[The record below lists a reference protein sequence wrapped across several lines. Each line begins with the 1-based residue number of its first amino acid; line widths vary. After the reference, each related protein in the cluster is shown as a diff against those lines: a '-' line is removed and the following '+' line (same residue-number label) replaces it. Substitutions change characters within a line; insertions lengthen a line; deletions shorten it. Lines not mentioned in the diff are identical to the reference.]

1 MLKFPSSRSSRPIV
15 LVLFAIGI
23 VLLALGGAFA
33 PLTRVALGT
42 VVNAQTWLALRFRAV
57 QNFLATPNDVA
68 SLLKRN
74 ADLEAEVARLQA
86 EVVALQQQVSE
97 TEVLNTLLG
106 FVQDHPE
113 NEYVSAAV
121 IGRDPSPFLHY
132 VIINRGADAGL
143 LPGMPVV
150 MQDGLV
156 GRIDAVDAVA
166 ARVQLVTDT
175 ASRVNIRLQQSKTEA
190 VLTGSVTG
198 ELKLEMVPQEARVP
212 VGDVIVTSG
221 LGGEYPP
228 NLIVGQ
234 VVNLRKQDFDIFQT
248 AAVQSSVDFPG
259 LTYVLVITNFRPVDV
274 ELLIPTPIA
283 P

>member
-1 MLKFPSSRSSRPIV
+1 MLKFPTPRSTQPFV
-15 LVLFAIGI
+15 LVLIAIGI

-33 PLTRVALGT
+33 PLTRLGLGA
-42 VVNAQTWLALRFRAV
+42 VVSAQTWLALRFRAA
-57 QNFLATPNDVA
+57 QDFISTPNDVA

-74 ADLEAEVARLQA
+74 AELEAEVARLQA

-97 TEVLNTLLG
+97 TQVLNTLLG

-143 LPGMPVV
+143 RRGMPVV

-156 GRIDAVDAVA
+156 GRVDAVDAVA
-166 ARVQLVTDT
+166 ARVQLITDT
-175 ASRVNIRLQQSKTEA
+175 VSRVNVRLQQSKTEA

-198 ELKLEMVPQEARVP
+198 EIRLEMIPQEARIP
-212 VGDVIVTSG
+212 IGEVIITSG

-228 NLIVGQ
+228 NLIIGQ
-234 VVNLRKQDFDIFQT
+234 VTNIRKQDFDIFQN
-248 AAVQSSVDFPG
+248 AAVQPSVDYAS
-259 LTYVLVITNFRPVDV
+259 LSYVLVITNFRPVDV
-274 ELLIPTPIA
+274 TPLNPTPSV

>member
-1 MLKFPSSRSSRPIV
+1 MLKFPSPRSTQPFV
-15 LVLFAIGI
+15 LVLLAIGI

-33 PLTRVALGT
+33 PLTSLGLGA
-42 VVNAQTWLALRFRAV
+42 VVNVQTWLALRFQVV
-57 QNFLATPNDVA
+57 QDFISTPNDVA
-68 SLLKRN
+68 SLLRRN
-74 ADLEAEVARLQA
+74 AELEAEVARLQA

-97 TEVLNTLLG
+97 TQVLSTLLG
-106 FVQDHPE
+106 FVQDNPE

-143 LPGMPVV
+143 RRGMPVV

-156 GRIDAVDAVA
+156 GRVDAVDATA
-166 ARVQLVTDT
+166 ARVQLITDT
-175 ASRVNIRLQQSKTEA
+175 LSRVNIRLQQSGAEA

-198 ELKLEMVPQEARVP
+198 EIRLEMIPQEAQVT
-212 VGDVIVTSG
+212 VGDVIITSG

-228 NLIVGQ
+228 NLIIGQ
-234 VVNLRKQDFDIFQT
+234 VTNLRKQDFDIFQN
-248 AAVQSSVDFPG
+248 AAVQPSVDFAS
-259 LTYVLVITNFRPVDV
+259 LSYVLVITNFRPVNTQP
-274 ELLIPTPIA
+274 LIPTPSA

>member
-1 MLKFPSSRSSRPIV
+1 MLKFPSPRSTQPFV
-15 LVLFAIGI
+15 LVLIAIGI

-33 PLTRVALGT
+33 PLTRLGLGV
-42 VVNAQTWLALRFRAV
+42 VVNAQTWLALRFQAV
-57 QNFLATPNDVA
+57 QDFISTPNDVA

-74 ADLEAEVARLQA
+74 AELEAEVARLQA

-97 TEVLNTLLG
+97 TQVLTTLLG

-121 IGRDPSPFLHY
+121 IGRDPSPFFHY

-143 LPGMPVV
+143 RRGMPVV

-156 GRIDAVDAVA
+156 GRVDAVDAVA
-166 ARVQLVTDT
+166 ARVQLITDT
-175 ASRVNIRLQQSKTEA
+175 TSRVNVRLQQSGAEA

-198 ELKLEMVPQEARVP
+198 EVRLEMIAQEARVP
-212 VGDVIVTSG
+212 VGDVIITSG

-228 NLIVGQ
+228 NLIIGQ
-234 VVNLRKQDFDIFQT
+234 VTNIRKQDFDIFQN
-248 AAVQSSVDFPG
+248 AAVQPSVDFVS
-259 LTYVLVITNFRPVDV
+259 LSYVLVITNFRPVDV
-274 ELLIPTPIA
+274 RQLIPTSVA